1 MEREYDKKVKG
12 CVDNI
17 MSVIEDSIRTLIS
30 LGVDCNDDEAYVTVS
45 DKYISDFVENITS
58 PIRNYGMVHSI
69 LFTPL
74 IFTPLNRST
83 LNESVKHKLKEA
95 IENHKGLY
103 LSDVYYVGNVRYLEI
118 GWRD

>member
-1 MEREYDKKVKG
+1 MERKYDKKVKG

-45 DKYISDFVENITS
+45 DKYISDFVENMTS
-58 PIRNYGMVHSI
+58 PIRDYGTVRSI
-69 LFTPL
+69 HFNA
-74 IFTPLNRST
+74 LNRPT
-83 LNESVKHKLKEA
+83 FEESVKHELKET
-95 IENHKGLY
+95 IENHESLY
-103 LSDVYYVGNVRYLEI
+103 LSDVYYVGNERYLEI

>member
-45 DKYISDFVENITS
+45 DKYISDFVENVTS
-58 PIRNYGMVHSI
+58 RIRNYGMVHSI

-74 IFTPLNRST
+74 NRST
-83 LNESVKHKLKEA
+83 LNESVQHKLKET
-95 IENHKGLY
+95 IENHESLY
-103 LSDVYYVGNVRYLEI
+103 LSDVYYVDNERYLEI

>member
-1 MEREYDKKVKG
+1 MERKYDKKVKG

-45 DKYISDFVENITS
+45 DKYISDSVENMTS
-58 PIRNYGMVHSI
+58 PIRNYRMVHST
-69 LFTPL
+69 L
-74 IFTPLNRST
+74 FTPLNRST
-83 LNESVKHKLKEA
+83 LNESVQYKLKET
-95 IENHKGLY
+95 IENHESLY
-103 LSDVYYVGNVRYLEI
+103 LSDVYYVGNERYLEI

>member
-1 MEREYDKKVKG
+1 MERKYDKKVKG

-45 DKYISDFVENITS
+45 DKYISDFVENMTS
-58 PIRNYGMVHSI
+58 PIRDYGTVRSI
-69 LFTPL
+69 H
-74 IFTPLNRST
+74 FTPLNRST
-83 LNESVKHKLKEA
+83 LNESVQHKLKET
-95 IENHKGLY
+95 IENHESLY
-103 LSDVYYVGNVRYLEI
+103 ISDVYYVGDERYLEI